1 MNISYNWLKDLV
13 ETDLTPQEIAENLTK
28 VGLAVEGIH
37 PHEDDF
43 VFDIDL
49 TSNRGDCLSHLGVA
63 RELSAITNSKLI
75 VEDSKLNS
83 LTTSESQLVTIQD
96 SDLCHRFTARIIKN
110 VKIAPS
116 PEWLVKRLEAIG
128 QRSINNVADI
138 TNYVMHELGN
148 PMHAFD
154 FNKLAGNR
162 IVVRRAKS
170 GEKMQTLD
178 EVEREF
184 TEDMLLICDAE
195 KPIAVGG
202 VMGGLHS
209 SISEETTDVLIEVA
223 YFKRDSIR
231 QTSRKLGLTTEA
243 AYRFERGVDIENL
256 IRASNRATELII
268 ELAGGELGDFVDIY
282 PTKRE
287 ETSVELRYEKIK
299 ALTELDVSQE
309 EADRILSK
317 LGFNGFLG
325 VGDNYATIFT
335 VPSWRHDI
343 SIEQDLIEEIARHV
357 GYDKIGEELPPAFSA
372 GEYQPNEIRKF
383 HLRQALAHLGFDEAI
398 SYSFI
403 KTDADETFEFI
414 PNLTSE
420 NAEEKFVTL
429 QDSII
434 EGAVRMRP
442 TLLSG
447 LLDAVRTNF
456 NYQRKDVRLFELG
469 KVFAVSANEDGLPKE
484 QELFSLVLTGGEVL
498 EGKSITSR
506 ELDFYD
512 AKGALEVA
520 MDAINLSSLDYKA
533 KEIKHLR
540 KGQSAEI
547 SYNGKAVGS
556 IGRINDEIAASYK
569 FRQPVYV
576 AEIDLQTLLA
586 EKQNA
591 VFYKPLSRFPAI
603 TRDVSLLVKRST
615 SFAEIIETIK
625 NQGFELCKNVS
636 FVDVYEGKGMSDD
649 ERSIT
654 IRLEYRSDERTLI
667 ETEVE
672 EIHNKILSAIEAN
685 LGAKQRF

>member
-1 MNISYNWLKDLV
+1 MDISYNWLKDLV

-63 RELSAITNSKLI
+63 RELSVITNSRLK
-75 VEDSKLNS
+75 VQDSKLDS
-83 LTTSESQLVTIQD
+83 HSTTDSGIVTIQD
-96 SDLCHRFTARIIKN
+96 PDLCHRFTARIIKN

-170 GEKMQTLD
+170 AEKMQTLD

-202 VMGGLHS
+202 VMGGLDS

-256 IRASNRATELII
+256 IRASHRATELII
-268 ELAGGELGDFVDIY
+268 ELAGGEAGNFVDIY

-287 ETSVELRYEKIK
+287 DISVELRYEKIK
-299 ALTELDVSQE
+299 ALTGLDVSQA

-317 LGFNGFLG
+317 LGFESKIRNPKSKI
-325 VGDNYATIFT
+325 YT
-335 VPSWRHDI
+335 VPTWRHDI
-343 SIEQDLIEEIARHV
+343 SIEQDLIEEVARHV

-383 HLRQALAHLGFDEAI
+383 HLRQALANLGFDEAI

-403 KTDADETFEFI
+403 KTEADETFEFI

-420 NAEEKFVTL
+420 NVEEKFVTL

-442 TLLSG
+442 TLISG

-469 KVFAVSANEDGLPKE
+469 KVFATAANEDGLPKE

-498 EGKSITSR
+498 EGKAISSR

-512 AKGALEVA
+512 AKGALEMA
-520 MDAINLSSLDYKA
+520 MDAINLPSLNYKP

-540 KGQSAEI
+540 KGQAAEI
-547 SYNGKAVGS
+547 SFNGKAVGS
-556 IGRINDEIAASYK
+556 IGRINDEIAANYK

-591 VFYKPLSRFPAI
+591 VFYKPLSKFPAI
-603 TRDVSLLVKRST
+603 TRDVSFLVKRTT
-615 SFAEIIETIK
+615 SFAQIIETVN
-625 NQGFELCKNVS
+625 NQGFELCKKVS
-636 FVDVYEGKGMSDD
+636 FVDVYEGNGMPDD

-667 ETEVE
+667 ESEVE
-672 EIHNKILSAIEAN
+672 EIHGKILSAIEAN